1 MPDPVNEPVNEPV
14 SPDLQVVGW
23 QVVDPD
29 GNVVQSGPVS
39 EAQATAWL
47 SEMIAEAARNE
58 GEQ

>member
-1 MPDPVNEPVNEPV
+1 MTGDNPD
-14 SPDLQVVGW
+14 SADDQQVQIVGW

-39 EAQATAWL
+39 QAQATAWL

>member
-1 MPDPVNEPVNEPV
+1 MSDEQTAPEVQPI
-14 SPDLQVVGW
+14 GW

-29 GNVVQSGPVS
+29 GNVVASGPIS
-39 EAQATAWL
+39 EAHATAWL